1 MNIKVMKL
9 SELNPAKYNP
19 RKALKPGDK
28 EFEKLKNSIENFGYV
43 ELIVVNTR
51 TGNTV
56 ISGHQRLSVLKYLG
70 KEEAECVLVDMDAD
84 SEKALNIA
92 MNKVSGEW
100 DEVKL
105 ADLIKDLQDSNFD
118 LGKTGFD
125 PPEIETLF
133 NKVHSKEVK

>member
-28 EFEKLKNSIENFGYV
+28 EFEKLKNSIESFGYV

-105 ADLIKDLQDSNFD
+105 GCI
-118 LGKTGFD
+118 
-125 PPEIETLF
+125 
-133 NKVHSKEVK
+133 

>member
-43 ELIVVNTR
+43 ERIVVNTR

-70 KEEAECVLVDMDAD
+70 REEAERVL
-84 SEKALNIA
+84 
-92 MNKVSGEW
+92 
-100 DEVKL
+100 
-105 ADLIKDLQDSNFD
+105 FD
-118 LGKTGFD
+118 LDVNNGTALYVAMHTAVGGRD
-125 PPEIETLF
+125 
-133 NKVHSKEVK
+133 